1 MKVQCEYDNIQR
13 GAKVCGMVRV
23 AILKYPKTVGND
35 RKCVLKGFSN
45 AEHCS
50 TRDITNLRKLFKA
63 VAGCAKKIS
72 AESKARRNAKERKR
86 KLKERAA
93 RKLNTEFLNL
103 MHQPVV
109 LCTAKGGLV

>member
-1 MKVQCEYDNIQR
+1 MKVQCEYDNIPR
-13 GAKVCGMVRV
+13 GAKVCGVVCV
-23 AILKYPKTVGND
+23 AILKYPKAVGKE

-50 TRDITNLRKLFKA
+50 TRDITNLRKMFKTL
-63 VAGCAKKIS
+63 AGCAKKIS
-72 AESKARRNAKERKR
+72 AEAQARRRAKERKH

-93 RKLNTEFLNL
+93 RKLNTEFVNL

-109 LCTAKGGLV
+109 LCTA